1 MVQEGEDV
9 SQTDHARLVA
19 TLVAA
24 TTWWLAP
31 AQAAAP
37 TAARA
42 ATARAEATTY
52 QRDAIAATNAQ
63 RADHHR
69 VALKKKKCVQRFAEK
84 QARRMAHR
92 DTMFHQSLGPIQ
104 RRCGLSLVGENVAYG
119 YPDGTSVVDAG
130 WMSSPPHR
138 ANILERHYRLIGI
151 GARQSRDGTWYASQ
165 VFGRKASR

>member
-1 MVQEGEDV
+1 MSPRRITLAV
-9 SQTDHARLVA
+9 VA
-19 TLVAA
+19 ALMAA

-37 TAARA
+37 
-42 ATARAEATTY
+42 TTY

-69 VALKKKKCVQRFAEK
+69 VVLKKKRCVQRFATS

-92 DTMFHQSLGPIQ
+92 ETMFHQSLGPIQ
-104 RRCGLSLVGENVAYG
+104 RRCGLSMVGENVAYG
-119 YPDGTSVVDAG
+119 YPDGTSVVDDG
-130 WMSSPPHR
+130 WMGSPPHR
-138 ANILERHYRLIGI
+138 ANILERQYRLIGV
-151 GARQSRDGTWYASQ
+151 GARQSRGGTWYVSQ